1 MKSFC
6 EKHMRDNSD
15 QKHGICPD
23 CVNEKQQWDGEGLPP
38 VGTVCEWLA
47 SVDHDWVKVTVLGRH
62 GDDIWLKP
70 DDGTQSFIVGDAE
83 NFRPIPNERE
93 KAIDD
98 LVYVLISH
106 YGDSKGSESYI
117 KLASAM
123 YNAGWRNYNEQPGFE
138 WRYVCKCCGT
148 RVQPGQEL
156 NHGC

>member
-6 EKHMRDNSD
+6 EKHMRNNSD

-47 SVDHDWVKVTVLGRH
+47 SVDHDWVKVTVLGHH
-62 GDDIWLKP
+62 GDDTWLKP
-70 DDGTQSFIVGDAE
+70 DDGTQSFIVGNAE

-93 KAIDD
+93 KAIDEILQIID
-98 LVYVLISH
+98 HNGVDPVNSANQIYDAGYRKV
-106 YGDSKGSESYI
+106 
-117 KLASAM
+117 SAM
-123 YNAGWRNYNEQPGFE
+123 PGFE

>member
-47 SVDHDWVKVTVLGRH
+47 SVDHDWVKVTVLGHH

-70 DDGTQSFIVGDAE
+70 DDGTQSFIVGNAE
-83 NFRPIPNERE
+83 NFRPIPKERE
-93 KAIDD
+93 KDIDEILQIINHNGVD
-98 LVYVLISH
+98 PLN
-106 YGDSKGSESYI
+106 
-117 KLASAM
+117 SAKT
-123 YNAGWRNYNEQPGFE
+123 N
-138 WRYVCKCCGT
+138 
-148 RVQPGQEL
+148 L
-156 NHGC
+156 